1 MRIVSLLPSATEILF
16 AIGAGDE
23 VRGVTNGCDYPD
35 EARLCTV
42 VSSAELRDGLAPAQ
56 IDAEVKS
63 RLAAGEDLYTLDDGA
78 LRHLDPDLVVTQDL
92 CAVCALDS
100 TEVDAALAHLGC
112 RAEVLTLDP
121 TTLGQVFDSFGE
133 VGRATGRERAADGLV
148 AGLRD
153 RLGAVAAAVAGAGR
167 PGVAVLEWIDPPYSS
182 GHWVPDMVEAA
193 GGRSLLGRSGDRSRE
208 VRWEDI
214 EAVKADLVV
223 VAPCGFRLDGA
234 VAQAEELVASARLP
248 VEIPVWAVD
257 ADAAFVRPGPRL
269 VDGIEALAAP
279 CHPGAVPL
287 PHGLAA
293 LVRPGPG

>member
-1 MRIVSLLPSATEILF
+1 M
-16 AIGAGDE
+16 
-23 VRGVTNGCDYPD
+23 
-35 EARLCTV
+35 
-42 VSSAELRDGLAPAQ
+42 
-56 IDAEVKS
+56 
-63 RLAAGEDLYTLDDGA
+63 
-78 LRHLDPDLVVTQDL
+78 
-92 CAVCALDS
+92 
-100 TEVDAALAHLGC
+100 
-112 RAEVLTLDP
+112 
-121 TTLGQVFDSFGE
+121 
-133 VGRATGRERAADGLV
+133 
-148 AGLRD
+148 
-153 RLGAVAAAVAGAGR
+153 
-167 PGVAVLEWIDPPYSS
+167 
-182 GHWVPDMVEAA
+182 
-193 GGRSLLGRSGDRSRE
+193 
-208 VRWEDI
+208 RWEDI